1 VEQLAHSLA
10 FLTSLSAVLVAVS
23 TTWNDA
29 LRDYQL
35 VDLIALISVDKNA
48 IKYNLM
54 YLSKP
59 LTKQMRQAPLVM
71 R

>member
-59 LTKQMRQAPLVM
+59 LTKQMGQAPLVM